1 MRNRGADMTGLN
13 ERNII
18 LFLIEIFI
26 LLGLSKLFGEMLR
39 RRGQPAI
46 VAEILVG
53 VILGPSIL
61 GRYFPELHGLLF
73 PNNDIQ
79 KCMLETVAWIGI
91 LFFLL
96 DTGLELDFSSA
107 WRQRS
112 DALIIAITG
121 LAVPMVISF
130 VPCLYIPDQYIGDPD
145 KKIMFALFV
154 SAVMTVSALPVTAR
168 VLRNFNLYKTDLGFL
183 IMSALTVN
191 DILGWVAFT
200 LILGFFLK
208 AQINFTQAA
217 VIILATTGFTFV
229 CLSYGRIFTDKV
241 ISSIQKA
248 KLPEP
253 SSSLTFIV
261 LLGLVCGTLTSMIGI
276 NALFGFFIAGIMAG
290 EARSLSEKTRQV
302 ISQMVFSIFVPLF
315 FATIGLNIDV
325 LKNFNWMIAAFVF
338 VIGVLGRFA
347 GAWLGVLFTKQPRSN
362 ILLISLSH
370 VAGGEMQIVVSMLA
384 FNARLISETVFVS
397 IIFGTIASS
406 IALGPLIAWALKI
419 RKHVSFL
426 EFFSRDNILSSLQM
440 SDKDSALLALCAN
453 GATAIQM
460 NEKDLYTVVKKRE
473 DEMSTGLEEGIAI
486 PHARLTSI
494 KEPVIVFGRSE
505 AGIEWN
511 SPDGKPAKLI
521 FLILTPLTNEDS
533 QVQILRNIVKGL
545 RNEENRMN
553 ILSAVD
559 NREILDVFK
568 SIFKDAQLKT

>member
-1 MRNRGADMTGLN
+1 MAILN
-13 ERNII
+13 EKNII
-18 LFLIEIFI
+18 IFLVEIFI
-26 LLGLSKLFGEMLR
+26 LLGLSKFFGEILR

-61 GRYFPELHGLLF
+61 GRYCPELHNLIF

-79 KCMLETVAWIGI
+79 KSMLETVAWIGI

-121 LAVPMVISF
+121 LIVPMAIAF
-130 VPCLYIPDQYIGDPD
+130 VPCLYIPDEYLRDPD

-168 VLRNFNLYKTDLGFL
+168 VMRNFNLYKTDLGFL

-200 LILGFFLK
+200 LILGFFM
-208 AQINFTQAA
+208 QSQVNFMDAA
-217 VIILATTGFTFV
+217 VIILATTGFTFF
-229 CLSYGRIFTDKV
+229 CLSYGRTFADKIV
-241 ISSIQKA
+241 SSIQKA

-261 LLGLVCGTLTSMIGI
+261 LLGLVCGALTSMIGI

-325 LKNFNWMIAAFVF
+325 LKNFNWMLAGFVF

-347 GAWLGVLFTKQPRSN
+347 GAWLGVMFTKQPRSN
-362 ILLISLSH
+362 FLMISLSH
-370 VAGGEMQIVVSMLA
+370 VAGGEMQIVVSMFA
-384 FNARLISETVFVS
+384 FHHNLISETVFVS

-406 IALGPLIAWALKI
+406 VALGPLFAWALKL
-419 RKHVSFL
+419 RKQISLL
-426 EFFSRDNILSSLQM
+426 ELFSRDNIMPDLQM
-440 SDKDSALLALCAN
+440 TEKDSALVSLCSN
-453 GATAIQM
+453 GASAIQM
-460 NEKDLYTVVKKRE
+460 NEKDLYEIVKKRE
-473 DEMSTGLEEGIAI
+473 DDMSTGLEEGIAV
-486 PHARLTSI
+486 PHARLTNI
-494 KEPVIVFGRSE
+494 TKPVIVFGRSKH
-505 AGIEWN
+505 GIEWN
-511 SPDGKPAKLI
+511 SPDGKPATHI
-521 FLILTPLTNEDS
+521 FLILTPLTHEDS
-533 QVQILRNIVKGL
+533 QVQILRNIVRGFRKD
-545 RNEENRMN
+545 ENRRKIM
-553 ILSAVD
+553 SAAD
-559 NREILDVFK
+559 NREILDIFK
-568 SIFKDAQLKT
+568 DIFKDAQLKN

>member
-1 MRNRGADMTGLN
+1 MTSLN
-13 ERNII
+13 EHNII
-18 LFLIEIFI
+18 IFLVEIFI
-26 LLGLSKLFGEMLR
+26 LLGLSKFFGEILR

-61 GRYFPELHGLLF
+61 GRFMPDLHGVLF
-73 PNNDIQ
+73 PDNDIQ
-79 KCMLETVAWIGI
+79 KSMLETVAWIGI

-121 LAVPMVISF
+121 LIVPMVIAF
-130 VPCLYIPDQYIGDPD
+130 VPCLYIPDKYIGDPN

-200 LILGFFLK
+200 LILGFFTTSHV
-208 AQINFTQAA
+208 NFGNAA
-217 VIILATTGFTFV
+217 VIILATTGFTV
-229 CLSYGRIFTDKV
+229 ICLSYGRLFTDRI
-241 ISSIQKA
+241 ISKIQKA

-261 LLGLVCGTLTSMIGI
+261 LLGLACGALTSLIGI

-325 LKNFNWMIAAFVF
+325 LTHFNWMIAAFVF

-347 GAWLGVLFTKQPRSN
+347 GAWLGVAFTKQPRSN
-362 ILLISLSH
+362 FLLISLSH
-370 VAGGEMQIVVSMLA
+370 VAGGEMQIVVSMIA
-384 FNARLISETVFVS
+384 FNAKLISEPVFVS

-419 RKHVSFL
+419 RKQVSFL
-426 EFFSRDNILSSLQM
+426 EFFSRENIIQSLQM
-440 SDKDSALLALCAN
+440 SDKDSALVELCSN
-453 GATAIQM
+453 GAAAIQM
-460 NEKDLYTVVKKRE
+460 NEKDLYAIVKKRE
-473 DEMSTGLEEGIAI
+473 DEMSTGLEEGVAV
-486 PHARLTSI
+486 PHARLKNIMKPT
-494 KEPVIVFGRSE
+494 IVFGRSTS
-505 AGIEWN
+505 GIEWN
-511 SPDGKPAKLI
+511 SPDGKPATHI
-521 FLILTPLTNEDS
+521 FLILTPLTSEDS
-533 QVQILRNIVKGL
+533 QVQILRNIVCGF
-545 RNEENRMN
+545 RNEENRKKV
-553 ILSAVD
+553 LSAAD
-559 NREILDVFK
+559 NREILEIFK
-568 SIFKDAQLKT
+568 DIFKDAQLKN